1 MADRLLIINDLSNV
15 RLNINRGKYKGINYI
30 IQGIKFA
37 IVFLIFRI
45 IFILPVFILSNDS
58 LNFLELYSKKYSF
71 SSPSYE
77 EIWGNFKYAFATV
90 LQSDDYLVKYMAI
103 SFIVLSIVLASA
115 IKSPIGI
122 LISFIFTIISPYI
135 IKSIFL
141 PIISFIYVPINLICS
156 LVDNL
161 IPSVI
166 PVLLVWGV
174 AGAIFGIMRTKKQLK
189 S

>member
-15 RLNINRGKYKGINYI
+15 RLNINRGKYKSINYI
-30 IQGIKFA
+30 IHGIKFA
-37 IVFLIFRI
+37 IVFLIIRI

-77 EIWGNFKYAFATV
+77 EIWGNFKYAFASV
-90 LQSDDYLVKYMAI
+90 LQSSDYLIKYMII
-103 SFIVLSIVLASA
+103 SFIVLSIILATA
-115 IKSPIGI
+115 MKSPMGI
-122 LISFIFTIISPYI
+122 LISFIFTIISPYVV
-135 IKSIFL
+135 KNIFL
-141 PIISFIYVPINLICS
+141 PIISFIYVPINFICS
-156 LVDNL
+156 IVDNL

-166 PVLLVWGV
+166 PVLLVWGA
-174 AGAIFGIMRTKKQLK
+174 AGAIFGIIRTKQHLK